1 MCHESVMLVKTS
13 KFESWKKTNK
23 YLPNDPNMPGFAK
36 GGWRNYQEQ
45 MCGSYNLKLSAIAE
59 HIQSKLIHYQQ
70 PGKNKP

>member
-1 MCHESVMLVKTS
+1 MS
-13 KFESWKKTNK
+13 KARKRKNK
-23 YLPNDPNMPGFAK
+23 YLPIDSFKLYDPYTLGFAK
-36 GGWRNYQEQ
+36 GRRQNYQEQ